1 MSKQMKTTSSSTPLR
16 ERFDYLS
23 TVLAYCWLI
32 WISKVRHAI
41 QSGVFHIMRLFVVI
55 FLPQKYLDKF
65 DEHHMDALD
74 TQEILFGD

>member
-1 MSKQMKTTSSSTPLR
+1 MKTTSSSTPLR